1 MKRLFG
7 AMLQLAVYL
16 ICFRGDKIKY
26 LRHLGMRIGARCRV
40 RNSVSSYAEP
50 WLIEIGDHVAVA
62 SGVLFITH
70 DGATRLFRDAS
81 PIYNAKF
88 GNLYGTIRI
97 HPNCVIGSNAIILP
111 RVSIGP
117 NSIVGAG
124 SVVTRDV
131 ERDTVVAGNPA
142 RRICSLSE
150 YEERCRAKMV
160 QLHATDL
167 TGLRRELTRKL
178 WGEER

>member
-7 AMLQLAVYL
+7 AMLQLMVYL
-16 ICFRGDKIKY
+16 IWFRGDKIKY
-26 LRHLGMRIGARCRV
+26 LRHLGVRIGSRCRV
-40 RNSVSSYAEP
+40 RNSIGSYAEP
-50 WLIEIGDHVAVA
+50 WLIEIGDHVAIA
-62 SGVLFITH
+62 AGALLITH
-70 DGATRLFRDAS
+70 DGGTRLFRENS
-81 PIYNAKF
+81 PGYSARF

-97 HPNCVIGSNAIILP
+97 KSNSVIGSNAIVLP
-111 RVSIGP
+111 RVTIGP

-131 ERDTVVAGNPA
+131 EPDAVVAGNPA
-142 RRICSLSE
+142 RHICSLRE

-160 QLHATDL
+160 HLDATDL
-167 TGLRRELTRKL
+167 AGLRKELTLKL